1 MLNMANMRYRIV
13 NKLESSETTSL
24 DKVKLDI
31 LHSCLSQS
39 LVCAHVERLF
49 YGKKQGVRRT
59 C

>member
-1 MLNMANMRYRIV
+1 MANMRYRIV